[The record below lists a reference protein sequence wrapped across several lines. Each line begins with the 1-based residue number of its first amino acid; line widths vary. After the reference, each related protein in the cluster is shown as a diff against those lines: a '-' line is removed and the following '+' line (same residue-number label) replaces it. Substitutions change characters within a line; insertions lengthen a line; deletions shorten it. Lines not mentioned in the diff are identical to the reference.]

1 MFSVGESHIVV
12 LSSVT
17 SRVLS
22 FKWSPVLSS
31 LVIVGVSFKL
41 SLPGCVV
48 IPLVALD
55 VSSSPSS
62 WGFTSSSGGDSS
74 VFASSSLLCDESEN
88 VIGEMDH
95 TVVVDC
101 SIDGIVVGMPVVVV
115 DILVGDLVRCSNSPA
130 VLQ

>member
-1 MFSVGESHIVV
+1 MFSVGESQIVV

-31 LVIVGVSFKL
+31 LVTVGVSFTL
-41 SLPGCVV
+41 SLPGCVM
-48 IPLVALD
+48 IPLFALD

-62 WGFTSSSGGDSS
+62 WGFTSSSGADSS
-74 VFASSSLLCDESEN
+74 VFTSSSLLCDESEN
-88 VIGEMDH
+88 VIGEIVH
-95 TVVVDC
+95 TGVGDC

-115 DILVGDLVRCSNSPA
+115 DILVGDPVRGSDRPA

>member
-1 MFSVGESHIVV
+1 MFSVGESQIVV

-31 LVIVGVSFKL
+31 LVTVGISFTL
-41 SLPGCVV
+41 CLPGCVM
-48 IPLVALD
+48 IPPVTLD
-55 VSSSPSS
+55 VSSSHSS
-62 WGFTSSSGGDSS
+62 WGFTSSSGADSS
-74 VFASSSLLCDESEN
+74 VFASSSLLCEESEN
-88 VIGEMDH
+88 VIGEIDH
-95 TVVVDC
+95 TVVGNW